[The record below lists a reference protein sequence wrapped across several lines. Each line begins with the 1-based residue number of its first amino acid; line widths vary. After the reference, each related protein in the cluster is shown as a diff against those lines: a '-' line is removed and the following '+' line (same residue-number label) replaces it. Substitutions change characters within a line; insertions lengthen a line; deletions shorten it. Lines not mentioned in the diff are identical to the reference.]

1 MGGGGLADAEHVVCR
16 ACLENG
22 LAVFFQSSGHCLRR
36 VYITECHVMVTER

>member
-1 MGGGGLADAEHVVCR
+1 MILSYCVYR